1 VSIPDEASGVPATG
15 AGSRD
20 ASLVAHEIRRGLADQ
35 LEDGPLKRELLGDP
49 PAQPPVPAPAFRA
62 RLSFDGQGAEYFRI
76 WVVNLLLTLLTLG
89 AYSAW
94 AKVRK
99 ARWFAQHTSL
109 LGDRFDYHGDPWR
122 ILAGRVLALGLL
134 AAWTWSFDLSPWF
147 GWAVFGVLLVAGPV
161 LFAGAQRFKLAN
173 TSWRGLRFG
182 FQAPKLEVYQVCVP
196 LLVVWTLGTALGHAG
211 APENWVM
218 WSSLLLALLLPW
230 AHARLKRLQ
239 HARASF
245 GARAF
250 SFEPAGT
257 AFYGLYAKALVL
269 TIAGGVV
276 VILAIAVIAVGGQ
289 DFRRGAEGVGSSSA
303 WFSLLSGVAMV
314 FVVWLSAWPYFAA
327 RAQQIV
333 WGHTRLA
340 GGIGFAGQMR
350 GATLWKLVVGQTL
363 LTLLTAGLYWPFA
376 AVAIARYRI
385 ESVEVVGDVPLTE
398 IQVDAASSAA
408 GRATGDAAAEMFGLD
423 LGW

>member
-1 VSIPDEASGVPATG
+1 MPDDLAGLPHPG
-15 AGSRD
+15 AGSPDRARVTD
-20 ASLVAHEIRRGLADQ
+20 PVRHSLADQ
-35 LEDGPLKRELLGDP
+35 LEDGPLKRELVGDP
-49 PAQPPVPAPAFRA
+49 PAPTPVPAPAFRA
-62 RLSFDGQGAEYFRI
+62 RLVFDGQGAEYFRI

-99 ARWFAQHTSL
+99 VRWFAQHTSL

-122 ILAGRVLALGLL
+122 ILVGRLLALGLL
-134 AAWTWSFDLSPWF
+134 VAWTFAFELSPWF
-147 GWAVFGVLLVAGPV
+147 GWAVFSLLLVAGPV

-182 FQAPKLEVYQVCVP
+182 FQAPRLEVYRVCVP

-239 HARASF
+239 HAHASF
-245 GARAF
+245 GERAF
-250 SFEPAGT
+250 GFEPAGT
-257 AFYGLYAKALVL
+257 AFYGLYSKALVL

-276 VILAIAVIAVGGQ
+276 VMLAVAVIAAANQ
-289 DFRRGAEGVGSSSA
+289 DLRRGAEGVGSSSA
-303 WFSLLSGVAMV
+303 WFSLVLGVAMV
-314 FVVWLSAWPYFAA
+314 FVIWLSAWPYFAA

-350 GATLWKLVVGQTL
+350 GATLWKRVVGQTL

-398 IQVDAASSAA
+398 IRVDAASAPA

>member
-1 VSIPDEASGVPATG
+1 MTEVFGGLAAHGAGVPDSAR
-15 AGSRD
+15 A
-20 ASLVAHEIRRGLADQ
+20 AHARERRLADQ
-35 LEDGPLKRELLGDP
+35 LEDGPLKRELSGDS
-49 PAQPPVPAPAFRA
+49 PAPPRVPDPALRA
-62 RLSFDGQGAEYFRI
+62 RLGFDGEGAEYFRI

-89 AYSAW
+89 VYSAW

-134 AAWTWSFDLSPWF
+134 AAWTWSFDLSPWL
-147 GWAVFGVLLVAGPV
+147 GWVVFGLLLAAGPA

-182 FQAPKLEVYQVCVP
+182 FQARRLEVYQVCLP
-196 LLVVWTLGTALGHAG
+196 LLVVWTLGTALTHAG
-211 APENWVM
+211 APQDWVL
-218 WSSLLLALLLPW
+218 WSSALLALLLPW

-245 GARAF
+245 GERAF

-257 AFYGLYAKALVL
+257 AFYGLYAKGLVL
-269 TIAGGVV
+269 TIVGAIVAVLAGLVAQ
-276 VILAIAVIAVGGQ
+276 AIVQ
-289 DFRRGAEGVGSSSA
+289 DFRQGPEGIGERSTLHTV
-303 WFSLLSGVAMV
+303 LSGAAVLL
-314 FVVWLSAWPYFAA
+314 VVWVAVWPYFAA

-350 GATLWKLVVGQTL
+350 GWTLWKLVVGQAL

-385 ESVEVVGDVPLTE
+385 ESVEVVGDVPLAE
-398 IQVDAASSAA
+398 IGVDTASVAA
-408 GRATGDAAAEMFGLD
+408 GRATGDAAAELFGLD